1 MSSFL
6 RGLYPSNFFRRSSIR
21 PTLLTIGTLAT
32 WFPMYLFFNDHI
44 AQLMW
49 VTGPSMYPFLNTD
62 YNSTTRKDVVFVNM
76 RNPSEGLMRGMIVAF
91 WSPYRPEN
99 MIVKRVI
106 ALEGD
111 QVRTRAPYPFPR
123 ETIPEGHV
131 WVEGEHPEDRMSL
144 DSNTYGPISKSLIA
158 GKITGV
164 VWPFSKAGSIRW
176 QDYRGNPRVVEGQPN
191 LEAQQF
197 YV

>member
-1 MSSFL
+1 
-6 RGLYPSNFFRRSSIR
+6 
-21 PTLLTIGTLAT
+21 
-32 WFPMYLFFNDHI
+32 
-44 AQLMW
+44 
-49 VTGPSMYPFLNTD
+49 
-62 YNSTTRKDVVFVNM
+62 
-76 RNPSEGLMRGMIVAF
+76 
-91 WSPYRPEN
+91 

-144 DSNTYGPISKSLIA
+144 DSNTYGPVCPIEGRGIGSEILTMSDQISKSLIA